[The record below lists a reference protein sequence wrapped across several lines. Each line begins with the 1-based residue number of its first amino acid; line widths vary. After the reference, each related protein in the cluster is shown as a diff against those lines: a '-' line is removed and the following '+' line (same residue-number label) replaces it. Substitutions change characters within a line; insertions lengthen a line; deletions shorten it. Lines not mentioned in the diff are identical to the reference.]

1 MKGHSLGT
9 SAQFFAQI
17 VMRFWEEMFRSDWPG
32 DNPNPKQRK
41 ITSLEINFFYLV
53 EILTSYYL
61 FSLVIMYTGWHRTE
75 KNFAGVNVNTFNNPK
90 RSAMKATSK
99 YQL

>member
-1 MKGHSLGT
+1 
-9 SAQFFAQI
+9 
-17 VMRFWEEMFRSDWPG
+17 MFRSDRPR

-41 ITSLEINFFYLV
+41 ITSLEINLFYLV

-61 FSLVIMYTGWHRTE
+61 FSLVIMYTGGHRTE
-75 KNFAGVNVNTFNNPK
+75 KKFCGVNVNTFNNPK
-90 RSAMKATSK
+90 RSATKATSK